1 MYRHIIF
8 VILLGWV
15 LVFSGCAATDKGLN
29 VEEGEG
35 FRMRSGYPP
44 RAGYTVTSSH
54 KALVTEAC
62 MIEANNLMKNDFRA
76 DDRARRIYFSQCML
90 KNGYD
95 TDGNYVG
102 VQPK

>member
-8 VILLGWV
+8 VIMLGWV
-15 LVFSGCAATDKGLN
+15 LVFSGCAATDKDHN
-29 VEEGEG
+29 VEGRD
-35 FRMRSGYPP
+35 FTRRGYPP
-44 RAGYTVTSSH
+44 RGGYTLTTPN
-54 KALVTEAC
+54 KAQVTEAC
-62 MIEANNLMKNDFRA
+62 IIEADNLVKGDFRA

-102 VQPK
+102 IPPK